1 MDLNSPLFDRIR
13 IKPKAEK
20 VDAHAE
26 SAAKTAQAPACEHP
40 GCDGQG
46 LYRAPKG
53 RGQEGKYWRF
63 CMDHVRAYNASY
75 NYFKDMPEEAVA
87 AYQKDSVIGH
97 RPTWSMGVN
106 PAARERAAK
115 GARAG
120 AYARDWAYHDPFDVL
135 REGGVGETRRA
146 PEPPRPRYS
155 GPVRQAL
162 DVLGL
167 EEGADAPTI
176 KAAYKALVKR
186 FHPDAHGGDRAYEER
201 LRDIIRAHDTL
212 KTAGLC

>member
-20 VDAHAE
+20 AADD
-26 SAAKTAQAPACEHP
+26 AKTSQSPACEHP
-40 GCDGQG
+40 GCTGQG

-75 NYFKDMPEEAVA
+75 NYFKDMPDDAVA
-87 AYQKDSVIGH
+87 AYQKESIIGH

-115 GARAG
+115 GARGAG
-120 AYARDWAYHDPFDVL
+120 YKRDWAYHDPFDVL

-167 EEGADAPTI
+167 EEGADPATI
-176 KAAYKALVKR
+176 KAAYKALVKK
-186 FHPDAHGGDRAYEER
+186 FHPDAHGGDRSYEER